1 VLAHCEPKADA
12 AEAEF
17 NPGLLPY
24 ALLLTMSRRR
34 LFRVIWTL
42 LLPARLYV
50 TRSPVGFGKNFLRDV
65 LLRSLLPP
73 SPSAFLAPLPFGRR
87 IEVRYREGI
96 GLSMLLEGQ
105 FEGAE
110 IETLASY
117 AHNDSTAID
126 VGANIGIYTVV
137 LATAVGTA
145 GRVLAFEPAPDN
157 VDRLRRNLRLNG
169 ISNVDL
175 LPLAVG
181 ARSERVA
188 LYLSDDPAL
197 HSTSEVAAQ
206 RRAGRS
212 LTVAASSLDMVW
224 NDVGRPA
231 VSVVKIDVEGVEL
244 GVLQGARELLAACRP
259 ILLIEIKSARRLA
272 DIKGFLAP
280 YDYRANQP
288 EGFMR
293 WNYLFVAEAAA

>member
-1 VLAHCEPKADA
+1 
-12 AEAEF
+12 
-17 NPGLLPY
+17 
-24 ALLLTMSRRR
+24 
-34 LFRVIWTL
+34 
-42 LLPARLYV
+42 V

-65 LLRSLLPP
+65 LVRALLPP
-73 SPSAFLAPLPFGRR
+73 SPSVFLARLPLGRR

-105 FEGAE
+105 FEGGE

-117 AHNDSTAID
+117 AHSDSTAID
-126 VGANIGIYTVV
+126 VGANIGIYTIV
-137 LATAVGTA
+137 LAAAVGTA
-145 GRVLAFEPAPDN
+145 GRVLAFEPAPVN
-157 VDRLRRNLRLNG
+157 VDRLRRNLQLNG
-169 ISNVDL
+169 IANVDL

-188 LYLSDDPAL
+188 LYMSDDPAL

-212 LTVAASSLDMVW
+212 LIVAASSLDMVW

-288 EGFMR
+288 EGFMS
-293 WNYLFVAEAAA
+293 WNYLFVAETAA